1 MSASHDYAER
11 LRARLPRTLQEER
24 EAVGLSRYALEKKCG
39 VSREM
44 IGCIE
49 SGDSIPTLHLGA
61 RLAHGLGMTLASFIG
76 KLEDGAGGRGDW

>member
-61 RLAHGLGMTLASFIG
+61 RLAHGMGMTLASFIG